1 METVRWPTTLH
12 CDLGCDNYDSVPWD
26 QGQYL
31 CRTVQYSTVQ
41 CFLGLKSDISSLPEL
56 YCVGCFVPE
65 EDLQLARQQYQWW
78 KNILGPFYRG
88 FFDSTNNPKKNFKKI
103 QHLKVWSDLLSRYP
117 GMTAVWAHLGLS
129 KVTNY

>member
-1 METVRWPTTLH
+1 MTVFPGTKVST
-12 CDLGCDNYDSVPWD
+12 CVE
-26 QGQYL
+26 
-31 CRTVQYSTVQ
+31 QYSTVQ